1 MNELQIFNNEEFGS
15 IRTLMI
21 DDEPWFVGKDVA
33 TALGYSNPQK
43 AVRNHVDEEDKGV
56 NEMGTPGGTQN
67 ITIINESGLYSL
79 ILSSK
84 LESAKRFKHW
94 VTSEVLPSIRKNGG
108 YIAGQETLT
117 DEQLIAKAL
126 VVAHKVI
133 EQKDKKIDELEIDN
147 LYKDL
152 QIADMEP
159 KVSYYEKILNSPE
172 AIRVTTIAQDY
183 DMTPVNFNKMLHSF
197 GIQYKFGKNSP
208 WVLYKDYLGN
218 GYTTSVVHSFKFGAT
233 RSWTCWTQKG
243 RLFLYNF
250 LKERGILPVIER
262 EGMTS

>member
-15 IRTLMI
+15 IRTLQI
-21 DDEPWFVGKDVA
+21 DGEPWFVGKDIA
-33 TALGYSNPQK
+33 EALGYANPK
-43 AVRNHVDEEDKGV
+43 NAVPSHVDEEDKLS
-56 NEMGTPGGTQN
+56 TQ
-67 ITIINESGLYSL
+67 IEYAGQKRTVTIINESGLYSL

-84 LESAKRFKHW
+84 LESAKKFKRW

-126 VVAHKVI
+126 VVANKVI

-159 KVSYYEKILNSPE
+159 KVSYYEKILDSPE

-183 DMTPVNFNKMLHSF
+183 DMTPVDFNKMLHSF

-262 EGMTS
+262 EGVTS